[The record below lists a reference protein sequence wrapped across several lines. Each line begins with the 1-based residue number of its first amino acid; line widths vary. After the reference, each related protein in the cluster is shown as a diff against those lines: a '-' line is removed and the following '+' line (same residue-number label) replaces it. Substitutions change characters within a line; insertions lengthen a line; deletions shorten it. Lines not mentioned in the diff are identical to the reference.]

1 MKMYRRVRATGK
13 GGAVAALLA
22 LVAFAGIGIGAY
34 YVAVAQGTRR
44 PPTPKLAA
52 SVTNPTTSTSVQFT
66 FSDAQHGVTF
76 RCALDRRH
84 FRSCASGITYR
95 HLHDGDHTFSV
106 VAIAGSVASSAATQ
120 TWTVDTTGPWV
131 RVYFPRNRHHY
142 TADEWNTACGGG
154 GICGQAFDRNGV
166 ASVRVGVRSFA
177 RHKYW
182 NGTRFRSRRPVLL
195 DATGTTNWRSPMP
208 VPPDGYYRVVIS
220 TTDTLGNVRFF
231 SDVLHFGMSSAT
243 NTISVVSGAPQ
254 TATAGATFA
263 APLQAAVTDTSNNPV
278 AGVTVTFT
286 APGSGTSGTFAG
298 GVNTAVTDANGI
310 ATSAAFTANNAT
322 GSYTVVATRVRSER
336 DRDFCAHQRGRRR
349 LRYQRQPDRIAAS
362 RRTVPLTLTVHNP
375 DVSPVTIDPNGIT
388 VTVTSNKA
396 GCASSDFTGSTGP
409 AAPVTIEP
417 GATTTLGGFTVRMIN
432 QPYNQDACKDASL
445 TLTYTATGG
454 GS

>member
-1 MKMYRRVRATGK
+1 MYRRVRATGK

-131 RVYFPRNRHHY
+131 RVYFPRNRHAY

-154 GICGQAFDRNGV
+154 GICGRAYDRNGV

-182 NGTRFRSRRPVLL
+182 NGTRFRSRRPLLL

-231 SDVLHFGMSSAT
+231 SDVLHFGISSAT

-322 GSYTVVATRVRSER
+322 GSYTVVASASGANGTAT
-336 DRDFCAHQRGRRR
+336 FA
-349 LRYQRQPDRIAAS
+349 LTNAAVVGFDIS
-362 RRTVPLTLTVHNP
+362 GSPTASLHPGATVPLTLTVHNP
-375 DVSPVTIDPNGIT
+375 DASPVTIDPNGIT

-417 GATTTLGGFTVRMIN
+417 GATTTLGGFTVAMIN